1 MPIPDNMLSHGI
13 NEPKAYVNY
22 VTKYPHAQSGTPTP
36 RKSQGKGLMRRS
48 DMEVNPPK
56 SKKQKDAVLIKEKLN
71 EEAKKRHVEIVLE
84 RQVNK
89 EVAKGYQH
97 LKIKLKAKEQP
108 SPEAQLLLNLKIQ
121 SKESKK
127 QSILEE
133 IQRKALRK
141 GSGAAPESPD
151 HSDSFES
158 SNDDKT

>member
-1 MPIPDNMLSHGI
+1 
-13 NEPKAYVNY
+13 
-22 VTKYPHAQSGTPTP
+22 
-36 RKSQGKGLMRRS
+36 MRRS

-56 SKKQKDAVLIKEKLN
+56 SKKQKDAVLMHSNTITFVDNVLSN
-71 EEAKKRHVEIVLE
+71 PDEAFEHVEIVLE

-141 GSGAAPESPD
+141 VKQIQIMKTVSEHEDESD
-151 HSDSFES
+151 KSDNDEESFES
-158 SNDDKT
+158 DNDESDKDFDDD